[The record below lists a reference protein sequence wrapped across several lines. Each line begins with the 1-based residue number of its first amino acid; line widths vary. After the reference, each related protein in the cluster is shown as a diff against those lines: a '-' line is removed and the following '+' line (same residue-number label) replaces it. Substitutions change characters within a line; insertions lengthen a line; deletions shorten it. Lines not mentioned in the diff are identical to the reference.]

1 MSISP
6 RSRWSNRDESSYQDR
21 KATSDSRKNK
31 HLRRWRM
38 PTGDFSAPTLLIG
51 QITSMLSLAMAYKI
65 KQHSGGILD
74 EATQWTQ
81 DGSTVLVTVL
91 FGLFSFLLLFRVSI
105 SRKAPKWRKR
115 IARIWIIGSVAA
127 FFLFPSY

>member
-1 MSISP
+1 
-6 RSRWSNRDESSYQDR
+6 
-21 KATSDSRKNK
+21 
-31 HLRRWRM
+31 
-38 PTGDFSAPTLLIG
+38 
-51 QITSMLSLAMAYKI
+51 MLSLAMAYKI

-81 DGSTVLVTVL
+81 DGSTVLVTVF